1 MGSRNIVGGAIGLLC
16 LATAP
21 AAFAGK
27 ANDTLVWA
35 TNKEVNVVLPYYNNL
50 RETVISARHMWD
62 TLLYRNPENF
72 ESEPLLAKSSKWV
85 DDVTLELD
93 LRDDVVFHEGSK
105 FPAED
110 VADTVANTVKP
121 DHGRLPP

>member
-72 ESEPLLAKSSKWV
+72 EYEPLLAKSYKWV
-85 DDVTLELD
+85 DDVTLELE
-93 LRDDVVFHEGSK
+93 LRDDVVFHRSE
-105 FPAED
+105 AHTTE
-110 VADTVANTVKP
+110 
-121 DHGRLPP
+121 LQPPMRIPYAGYYSTKT